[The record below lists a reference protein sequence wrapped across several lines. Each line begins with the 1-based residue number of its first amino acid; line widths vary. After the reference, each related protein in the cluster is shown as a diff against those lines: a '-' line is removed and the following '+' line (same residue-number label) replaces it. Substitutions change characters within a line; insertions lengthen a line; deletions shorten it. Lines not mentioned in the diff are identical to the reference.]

1 LGSTTAQAAGNAPT
15 VMAAPTVAVAD
26 TSSCAATFGEHAFG
40 EYPSGNSDPIS
51 DRAMIKPRIVP
62 ECDEALHGLK
72 VWNAGGTKRARITT
86 RPMFPSVHG

>member
-1 LGSTTAQAAGNAPT
+1 LGSTTAQAAGNAST

-40 EYPSGNSDPIS
+40 NSDPIS
-51 DRAMIKPRIVP
+51 HRAMTKPRIVP

-72 VWNAGGTKRARITT
+72 VWNAAGTNRARITD